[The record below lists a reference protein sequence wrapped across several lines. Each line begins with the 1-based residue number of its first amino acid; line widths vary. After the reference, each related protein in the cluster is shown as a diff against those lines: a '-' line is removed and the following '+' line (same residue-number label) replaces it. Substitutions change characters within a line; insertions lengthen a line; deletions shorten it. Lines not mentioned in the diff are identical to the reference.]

1 MTTQGLAEFR
11 DRYEALV
18 VAACEWR
25 AMQADPEVLAGRVFT
40 SLRDQPAAP
49 DLHTAYRVLDKVVL
63 DAYMESSN
71 SRSVLDRL
79 RGDRTPVPNAPKD
92 TKEEA
97 QLRDAVSRLR
107 RRDRELLQMA
117 YWDELGERELAEV
130 LETDIETVVV
140 RRERAL
146 ASYQALVRRLSP
158 STDPAEPS
166 RLFRSIKPGL
176 RTRWQ

>member
-25 AMQADPEVLAGRVFT
+25 AMQADPEILAERVFAI
-40 SLRDQPAAP
+40 LRDQPTAP
-49 DLHTAYRVLDKVVL
+49 NLHSAYQVLDKVVL
-63 DAYMESSN
+63 KAYLDSSQ
-71 SRSVLDRL
+71 SVSIIDRL
-79 RGDRTPVPNAPKD
+79 RGEKVQVLNAPKD
-92 TKEEA
+92 TKQEA

-107 RRDRELLQMA
+107 RRDRDFLQLA
-117 YWDELGERELAEV
+117 YWDELSESELAEV
-130 LETDIETVVV
+130 LATDAQTVET
-140 RRERAL
+140 RRA
-146 ASYQALVRRLSP
+146 QALEAYRAQVSRRSP

-176 RTRWQ
+176 HTRWQ